1 MAPISKDQLA
11 RFVRYLN
18 QNQLTHNKIRYF
30 STKKKKTILK
40 ELRDLYE
47 IDMTGEQVEFT
58 PKQAGLISAIF
69 EPCGKLWFLDNQ
81 WTSLP
86 RSKPNLPPIQFKRG
100 PITLYFNGGAS
111 RPVGRE
117 EASSPDQSRL
127 RSVIPLLIFS
137 NDFLT
142 SGHRFF

>member
-40 ELRDLYE
+40 ELREIYE
-47 IDMTGEQVEFT
+47 IDMEGDQVKFK
-58 PKQAGLISAIF
+58 PRQAGLIGA
-69 EPCGKLWFLDNQ
+69 LDNQ

-100 PITLYFNGGAS
+100 PITLFFNGD
-111 RPVGRE
+111 
-117 EASSPDQSRL
+117 ASSRRDEREAASCPPSDAPSQTLSGN
-127 RSVIPLLIFS
+127 SVS
-137 NDFLT
+137 C
-142 SGHRFF
+142 FFE

>member
-40 ELRDLYE
+40 ELRGLYD
-47 IDMTGEQVEFT
+47 IDMTGEQVKFK
-58 PKQAGLISAIF
+58 PKQAGLIAATF
-69 EPCGKLWFLDNQ
+69 EPCGKLWFLENQ

-86 RSKPNLPPIQFKRG
+86 RSKPNLPPIQFRRG
-100 PITLYFNGGAS
+100 PITLYFSGAGAS
-111 RPVGRE
+111 HRVERE
-117 EASSPDQSRL
+117 EASCPPSAEPAPIS
-127 RSVIPLLIFS
+127 
-137 NDFLT
+137 
-142 SGHRFF
+142 SGSTASYFFE